1 MPCWTKQSNTVDMD
15 KVDRVLLVKALKALG
30 YHINDDAYSRARG
43 FEFSADHFGWRG
55 SVVIKDGKVS
65 VTSATAGVDLTGR
78 VNELK
83 RAYSGEVVQA
93 ACKRF
98 GWTIAKQD
106 ANQFLARRRA

>member
-30 YHINDDAYSRARG
+30 YHINDDAYSLKLG
-43 FEFSADHFGWRG
+43 CEFSADHFGWNG
-55 SVVIKDGKVS
+55 SVYIKNGKLFVGAS
-65 VTSATAGVDLTGR
+65 REGVDLTGR
-78 VNELK
+78 INELK

-98 GWTIAKQD
+98 GWNLTRKTDDRFIAT
-106 ANQFLARRRA
+106 RRS